1 MSWKARMIPHTVPK
15 RPTKGAALEVLD
27 AAELLVHPRLRVLLL
42 RGHVGEL
49 DVTGPEYLAD
59 RGRGER
65 LGGLVDGIE
74 PLRLPEGLEELHRL
88 VLRAPDLRPLLED
101 DGPGHRRGAEEEEE
115 DADPDG
121 ARVPRDLEVVEPL
134 ACSGERDGRGEDG
147 WNHHG
152 VDRGVRSLS
161 TGGFARRERTGARF
175 VPGAAPDMS
184 YPASG
189 RSAAGG
195 V

>member
-15 RPTKGAALEVLD
+15 RPTKGAALDVLD

-42 RGHVGEL
+42 RGHLGEL

-115 DADPDG
+115 DADPDCVL
-121 ARVPRDLEVVEPL
+121 VPRDLQVDVPPVP
-134 ACSGERDGRGEDG
+134 RDALHSTRG
-147 WNHHG
+147 
-152 VDRGVRSLS
+152 DRSNLHEYDQR
-161 TGGFARRERTGARF
+161 
-175 VPGAAPDMS
+175 VPA
-184 YPASG
+184 
-189 RSAAGG
+189 
-195 V
+195 